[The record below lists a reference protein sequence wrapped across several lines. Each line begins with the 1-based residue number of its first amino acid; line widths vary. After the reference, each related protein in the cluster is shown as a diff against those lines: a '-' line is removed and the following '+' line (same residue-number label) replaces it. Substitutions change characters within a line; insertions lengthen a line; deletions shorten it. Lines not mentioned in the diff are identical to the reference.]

1 MIDDIMGFI
10 KYCQQT
16 AKQLRLIQQ
25 QQQQQQL
32 KLSKPLKTFKFTI
45 LKQARIFGYHYAIA
59 CVNSAVNWLF
69 IENIQFVLISYLHR
83 RRVCDFVCVQ

>member
-16 AKQLRLIQQ
+16 AKQLRMLQQ

-32 KLSKPLKTFKFTI
+32 KLSESI
-45 LKQARIFGYHYAIA
+45 
-59 CVNSAVNWLF
+59 NS
-69 IENIQFVLISYLHR
+69 
-83 RRVCDFVCVQ
+83 

>member
-59 CVNSAVNWLF
+59 CVNSAVFGFLLKK
-69 IENIQFVLISYLHR
+69 FVLISYLHR
-83 RRVCDFVCVQ
+83 RRVCDFLCV